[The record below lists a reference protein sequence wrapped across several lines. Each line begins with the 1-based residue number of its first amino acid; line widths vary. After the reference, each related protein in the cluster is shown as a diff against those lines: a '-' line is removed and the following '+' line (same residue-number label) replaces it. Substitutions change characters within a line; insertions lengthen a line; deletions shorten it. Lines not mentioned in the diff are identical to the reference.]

1 MDLVL
6 KDGYIYLVK
15 NTVSANNNIE
25 ANVIVK
31 YINNYENKR
40 FSYSF
45 NDGPFLPIKNE
56 RIVIKKED
64 IKKPYLDLR
73 IKAGDE
79 MFKTDRLPLT
89 YSLVI
94 GAPVEEVYEQTLNTI
109 FKRLT
114 TLKEEMNLQK
124 QELQNE
130 MEALR
135 EKIKNLEEVGEL
147 I

>member
-1 MDLVL
+1 MQLIL

-15 NTVSANNNIE
+15 NKILANNNIE
-25 ANVIVK
+25 ADVITK
-31 YINNYENKR
+31 YVDNFENKR

-45 NDGPFLPIKNE
+45 NDGPFHPIKDE
-56 RIVIKKED
+56 KIIIKRED

-79 MFKTDRLPLT
+79 IFKSDRLPLT

-94 GAPVEEVYEQTLNTI
+94 GAPVEEVYEQTLNAI
-109 FKRLT
+109 FKQLT
-114 TLKEEMNLQK
+114 TVNEDLALEKSA
-124 QELQNE
+124 LQNQID
-130 MEALR
+130 ALR
-135 EKIKNLEEVGEL
+135 ERIKNLEEVGEL